1 MSPPKRRRATSKEVG
16 RAGGVDHLQAW
27 DLLNSYLDGALS
39 PAAQAQVA
47 QHLEGCA
54 ECRAELADLRRLK
67 AWLQAVPE
75 VEPPRS
81 FVLTRGQTET
91 PRWLR
96 TVRYATAVAAIVL
109 VALLTG
115 DFMSQGLAP
124 TSPAAKAVTSSQRV
138 TATQP
143 SAAAPFSEPNVA
155 PTVAGAVADASTA
168 AFLEVVPANPDERRP
183 PPGIR
188 VAEVGVLIALTGL
201 AAAWLIGW
209 HSQRSRFRRP

>member
-1 MSPPKRRRATSKEVG
+1 MSPPKRRRVTSKEVG

-39 PAAQAQVA
+39 PAVHAQVA
-47 QHLEGCA
+47 EHLEGCA

-96 TVRYATAVAAIVL
+96 MVRYATAVAAIVL